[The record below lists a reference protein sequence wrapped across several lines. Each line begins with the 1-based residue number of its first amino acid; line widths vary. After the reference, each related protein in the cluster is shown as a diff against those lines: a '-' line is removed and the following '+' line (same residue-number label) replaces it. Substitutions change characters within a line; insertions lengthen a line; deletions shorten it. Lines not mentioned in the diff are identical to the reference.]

1 MEFLARHYEDI
12 LLDYHRFNRAIGVQL
27 NRKSEPREW
36 KRCDPLGVTQQRSAF
51 SPPDAL

>member
-12 LLDYHRFNRAIGVQL
+12 LLDYRFIRAIRVQL
-27 NRKSEPREW
+27 NLNLNRENE
-36 KRCDPLGVTQQRSAF
+36 KDVIQLGVTQHLSAF